1 MIIYTAKLDRRRLAA
16 GGITALVLVCA
27 LAVLL
32 GFLDRG
38 AASVAEVVSPKGV
51 RTEEDR
57 LAYLGA
63 YGWLVKEEPLAVEE
77 LLIPEEMGEEYTDYL
92 ELQSQQGFD
101 LQKYAGKRVK
111 RYTYEILNYP
121 TGETGIQVS
130 LLMYRSTVVGAEVL
144 SPALDGF
151 IHGLQMPQADQNT
164 LADATSDPVAD
175 MNNVTDVTTNTAV
188 QDIS

>member
-1 MIIYTAKLDRRRLAA
+1 MFIYTAKLNRRHLVA
-16 GGITALVLVCA
+16 GGLTAVVLVCA

-38 AASVAEVVSPKGV
+38 AASVSETISPKGI
-51 RTEEDR
+51 RTAEDR
-57 LAYLGA
+57 LSYLGA

-77 LLIPEEMGEEYTDYL
+77 LEIPKEMGEEYTDYL
-92 ELQSQQGFD
+92 ALQTQQGFD

-121 TGETGIQVS
+121 TGETGVQVS
-130 LLMYRSTVVGAEVL
+130 LLIYKNTVVGADVL

-151 IHGLQMPQADQNT
+151 IHGLQMPTQQT
-164 LADATSDPVAD
+164 VQQESLQETVQQEPLQE
-175 MNNVTDVTTNTAV
+175 TALQEV
-188 QDIS
+188 S

>member
-27 LAVLL
+27 LAVFL
-32 GFLDRG
+32 GFLGRPS
-38 AASVAEVVSPKGV
+38 ASVGEVISPKGI
-51 RTEEDR
+51 RTEADR

-63 YGWLVKEEPLAVEE
+63 YGWLVREEPLAVEE
-77 LLIPEEMGEEYTDYL
+77 LLVPEEMGEEYTDYL
-92 ELQSQQGFD
+92 ALQTQQGFD
-101 LQKYAGKRVK
+101 LQRYAGKRVK

-121 TGETGIQVS
+121 TGETGVQVS
-130 LLMYRSTVVGAEVL
+130 LLMYRNTVVGAEVL

-151 IHGLQMPQADQNT
+151 IHGLQMPQSGQADT
-164 LADATSDPVAD
+164 ATNAVSDMEAE
-175 MNNVTDVTTNTAV
+175 VTTNTAV